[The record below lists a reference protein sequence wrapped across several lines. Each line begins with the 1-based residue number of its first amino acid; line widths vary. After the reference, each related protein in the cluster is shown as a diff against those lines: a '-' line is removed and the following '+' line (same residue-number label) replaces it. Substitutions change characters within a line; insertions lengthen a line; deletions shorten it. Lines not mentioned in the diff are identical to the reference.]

1 MKISRAQYW
10 KSLVPG
16 ATLPDGSQPLVAFIG
31 RSNVGKSSFINAITG
46 QKDLCRS
53 GSSPGVTRKINL
65 FLINNGLLFAD
76 LPGYGYAKMSRGERK
91 KLEELIFWFFGLE
104 RIRLQQVFLLID
116 SRHGPTESDLEI
128 AGFIGSRGIPLT
140 IILSKTDKL
149 NASQKAASLKA
160 ATALLPHHEIVPFSV
175 FDRDAIKT
183 VLKKLGD

>member
-16 ATLPDGSQPLVAFIG
+16 ATLPDGNRPVVAFIG

-65 FLINNGLLFAD
+65 FLINDALLFAD

-91 KLEELIFWFFGLE
+91 KLEELIFWFFELDG
-104 RIRLQQVFLLID
+104 IRLQQVFLLID
-116 SRHGPTESDLEI
+116 SRHGPTEGDLEI
-128 AGFIGSRGIPLT
+128 AGLLGSRGIPLT
-140 IILSKTDKL
+140 IVLSKTDKL
-149 NASQKAASLKA
+149 NSSQKAASLKA
-160 ATALLPHHEIVPFSV
+160 TTALLPHHDIIPFSV
-175 FDRDAIKT
+175 FDRDAIKE
-183 VLKKLGD
+183 VLKKMGN